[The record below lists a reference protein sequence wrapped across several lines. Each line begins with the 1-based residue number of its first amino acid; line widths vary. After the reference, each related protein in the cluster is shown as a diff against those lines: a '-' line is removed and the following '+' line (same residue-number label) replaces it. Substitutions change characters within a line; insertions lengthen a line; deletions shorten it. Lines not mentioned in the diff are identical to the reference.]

1 MTSLKAIGRRV
12 SADKVQR
19 IVNIVNSCVSSKFG
33 IITWVKAAQIEPRPS
48 ITEEISETE
57 DFLFYKMGCLA
68 RSIAMQLL
76 IRL

>member
-1 MTSLKAIGRRV
+1 M

-57 DFLFYKMGCLA
+57 DFLLFTFSFLGIDRILH
-68 RSIAMQLL
+68 
-76 IRL
+76 